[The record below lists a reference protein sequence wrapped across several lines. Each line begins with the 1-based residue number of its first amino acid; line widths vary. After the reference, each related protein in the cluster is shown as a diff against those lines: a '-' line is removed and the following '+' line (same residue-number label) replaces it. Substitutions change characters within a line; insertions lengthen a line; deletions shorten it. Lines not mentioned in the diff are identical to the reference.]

1 MIVLQE
7 LKFPAPDICPA
18 TEAYFR
24 VEHARLEADA
34 ARLPS
39 GTSLSTITLFNGF
52 SVGKWRRYTTL
63 DNLSLR
69 LELSGVVR
77 VRLVHWQLSDGR
89 PQRAAL
95 TEKVCRADQRQSFD
109 LAFPVPLAEEGVYAC
124 ELAAEGADGVLHGG
138 CYCTEAD
145 AGRLNPVDIALDICT
160 YRREACVERNL
171 ALIKSAFIDDPDSA
185 LFGHLDVF
193 VIDNGK
199 TLDAKKLEGER
210 VHVFRNRNTGGS
222 GGFAR
227 GMIEIMDFPRP
238 FTHALLMDD
247 DVLLD
252 PDAILRTYRLLRLL
266 KPEHA
271 GKTIAGALMRL
282 DERHVQYE
290 SGAVW
295 DGLEPRPR
303 KENLDM
309 RRIKNVLENER
320 EEALDFNGWWYSCV
334 PMVKITDDNLPLPLF
349 VHRDDVEYALRT
361 GSDILTLNGV
371 CVWHESFDNR
381 YASSMVYY
389 ETRNDL
395 ILNALRRPGFGP
407 TVAVKLAARKL
418 IVNVIRYRY
427 CDCERVLRGVDDFCA
442 GADYLMMVKPDA
454 LNQRVMDHAYRFEP
468 LDRLDIP
475 FDEAQYLASLEKGKT
490 RKVMLRALF
499 LNGLFLPAKGTN
511 VVNAATCWPRCCY
524 RMKALLNYDR
534 TTGMGFVTRRSFAK
548 SMSMVFRFVG
558 KAFKLLRRYH
568 AAAASFRANQ
578 EKMTSREF
586 WNGYLGLKKGGD
598 TAWK

>member
-24 VEHARLEADA
+24 VERAQVEAGA
-34 ARLPS
+34 ARLPA
-39 GTSLSTITLFNGF
+39 GASLSTITLFNAF
-52 SVGKWRRYTTL
+52 SVGKWRAYTML

-69 LELSGVVR
+69 LELSGAVH
-77 VRLVHWQLSDGR
+77 VRLVHWVLADGR
-89 PQRAAL
+89 AQRAAL
-95 TEKVCRADQRQSFD
+95 AEQVFRSEERRTFE
-109 LAFPVPLAEEGVYAC
+109 LAFPGPLAAEGVYAC
-124 ELAAEGADGVLHGG
+124 ELAAEGEAGVLYGG

-145 AGRLNPVDIALDICT
+145 AGKLNRVDIALDICT
-160 YRREACVERNL
+160 YRREAYVERNL
-171 ALIKSAFIDDPDSA
+171 ALVKSAFLDNPRSE
-185 LFGHLDVF
+185 LCGHLDVF
-193 VIDNGK
+193 IIDNGK
-199 TLDAKKLEGER
+199 TLDAKKLQGER
-210 VHVFRNRNTGGS
+210 VHVFRNRNTGGA

-252 PDAILRTYRLLRLL
+252 PDALLRTYRLLRFL

-309 RRIKNVLENER
+309 RLIENVLENER
-320 EEALDFNGWWYSCV
+320 EEPLDFNGWWYSCV

-361 GSDILTLNGV
+361 GSDMLTLNGI
-371 CVWHESFDNR
+371 CLWHESFDNR

-407 TVAVKLAARKL
+407 TVAVKLFARKL

-427 CDCERVLRGVDDFCA
+427 DDCERVLRGVDDFCA
-442 GADYLMMVKPDA
+442 GAGYLMIVKPDA

-468 LDRLDIP
+468 LDQLDIA
-475 FDEAQYLASLEKGKT
+475 FDEAQYRASLEKGKT
-490 RKVMLRALF
+490 RKVMLRAML

-524 RMKALLNYDR
+524 RKKALLNYDPS
-534 TTGMGFVTRRSFAK
+534 TGMGFVTRRSFAK
-548 SMSMVFRFVG
+548 SMSMVFRLFG
-558 KAFKLLRRYH
+558 KSFKLLRRYN
-568 AAAASFRANQ
+568 AAAASFRASQ
-578 EKMTSREF
+578 DKLTSREF
-586 WNGYLGLKKGGD
+586 WNSYLGLK
-598 TAWK
+598 

>member
-7 LKFPAPDICPA
+7 LKFPAAEPCPA
-18 TEAYFR
+18 VETCFR
-24 VEHARLEADA
+24 VERARVEPDA
-34 ARLPS
+34 VHMPA
-39 GTSLSTITLFNGF
+39 GASLSTITLFNGF
-52 SVGKWRRYTTL
+52 SIGKWRRYTRL
-63 DNLSLR
+63 DNLCLR
-69 LELSGVVR
+69 LELSGSVR
-77 VRLVHWQLSDGR
+77 VRLVHWRLAADGR
-89 PQRAAL
+89 PQRSVL
-95 TEKVCRADQRQSFD
+95 SEQVCRAGERETFEFAYPEA
-109 LAFPVPLAEEGVYAC
+109 LAAEGVYAC
-124 ELAAEGADGVLHGG
+124 ELAAEGEGGVLHGG

-145 AGRLNPVDIALDICT
+145 EASLNPVDIALDICT
-160 YRREACVERNL
+160 YHREACVERNL
-171 ALIKSAFIDDPDSA
+171 AIVKAAFIDDPDSE

-193 VIDNGK
+193 IVDNGK

-210 VHVFRNRNTGGS
+210 VHVFRNRNTGGA

-227 GMIEIMDFPRP
+227 GMIEIMDFPRS

-247 DVLLD
+247 DVLID
-252 PDAILRTYRLLRLL
+252 PDALLRTYRLLRFL

-282 DERHVQYE
+282 DARHVQYE

-309 RRIKNVLENER
+309 RRIESVLENER
-320 EEALDFNGWWYSCV
+320 EEPIDFNGWWYSCV
-334 PMVKITDDNLPLPLF
+334 PMVKITNDNLPLPLF

-361 GSDILTLNGV
+361 GSDILTLNGI

-381 YASSMVYY
+381 YASGMVYY

-407 TVAVKLAARKL
+407 MVAVKLAARKL
-418 IVNVIRYRY
+418 LVNVIRYRY
-427 CDCERVLRGVDDFCA
+427 WDCERVLRGVDDFCA
-442 GADYLMMVKPDA
+442 GAGYLMIVKPDT
-454 LNQRVMDHAYRFEP
+454 LNQRVMEHAYRFEL
-468 LDRLDIP
+468 LDKLDIP

-490 RKVMLRALF
+490 RKVMLRAVL

-524 RMKALLNYDR
+524 RKKALLNYDC
-534 TTGMGFVTRRSFAK
+534 TTGMGFVTRRSFTR
-548 SMSMVFRFVG
+548 SMSMLFRFARV
-558 KAFKLLRRYH
+558 ALKLLRRYN
-568 AAAASFRANQ
+568 AAAASFRDNQ
-578 EKMTSREF
+578 DKMTSRAF
-586 WNGYLGLKKGGD
+586 WDGYLGLKHG
-598 TAWK
+598 